1 MGVGVRRIGVRCEV
15 RSGSGARW
23 EGEAYQ
29 AYREA
34 RRKVGYGSSSS
45 LHKPS
50 YDC

>member
-1 MGVGVRRIGVRCEV
+1 MRRIGVRCEV

-34 RRKVGYGSSSS
+34 RRKVGYGEKRI
-45 LHKPS
+45 KPEKNVIS
-50 YDC
+50 QRI